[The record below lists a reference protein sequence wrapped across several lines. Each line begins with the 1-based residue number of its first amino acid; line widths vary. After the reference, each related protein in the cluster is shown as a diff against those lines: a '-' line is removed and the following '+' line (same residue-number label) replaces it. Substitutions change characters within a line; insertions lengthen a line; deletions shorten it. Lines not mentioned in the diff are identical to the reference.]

1 MRKSTKKI
9 ICFFVGILVILGV
22 FSRNVFANSMEKYK
36 GSIVADSINSKIP
49 EEVRE
54 ENTPNLDLMY
64 MIYIKNRDGGS
75 IYQEFPDG
83 SKRSIGNVIRSG
95 KYPTNSSA
103 GFWASHYDAANDG
116 THSCI
121 TASASNNVH
130 VRVGPNE
137 SYDPIKAAEITK
149 ASVPSLS
156 PADIE
161 AAGVW
166 MPKQFTIGTEDDY
179 VYAEINNPSKFTE
192 SIIYTDI
199 LGGNEIFGGESG
211 AFVGN
216 PVQFLD
222 NDEEWKSLDY
232 YYNGSYDK
240 PIPEDLRIVVSK
252 PSISIGSPVSI
263 EFENWAAGDT
273 VNGEY
278 KESNGR
284 VLLNYADGTSKHI
297 ADIIQRVRGTG
308 RFGGSEYSH
317 VGTFRASHP
326 GVICLSTSPKV
337 GRSNWGTYIDYSGGI
352 QLVPANH
359 AKFLAYNVD
368 QKSFIDGAYSQQ
380 PHYGIIASIGSNKE
394 DLYNPEYAPN
404 GEITFDPILE
414 AVAPLYSQY
423 LKPKY
428 IDGDIEN
435 STMFVI
441 SEDFGVNWK
450 ETPTIMGLTGFEN
463 HSASFEESPV
473 ASWTNIKILLEY

>member
-64 MIYIKNRDGGS
+64 MIYIENRDGGS

-192 SIIYTDI
+192 SIIYTD
-199 LGGNEIFGGESG
+199 
-211 AFVGN
+211 
-216 PVQFLD
+216 
-222 NDEEWKSLDY
+222 
-232 YYNGSYDK
+232 
-240 PIPEDLRIVVSK
+240 
-252 PSISIGSPVSI
+252 
-263 EFENWAAGDT
+263 
-273 VNGEY
+273 
-278 KESNGR
+278 
-284 VLLNYADGTSKHI
+284 
-297 ADIIQRVRGTG
+297 
-308 RFGGSEYSH
+308 
-317 VGTFRASHP
+317 
-326 GVICLSTSPKV
+326 
-337 GRSNWGTYIDYSGGI
+337 
-352 QLVPANH
+352 
-359 AKFLAYNVD
+359 
-368 QKSFIDGAYSQQ
+368 
-380 PHYGIIASIGSNKE
+380 
-394 DLYNPEYAPN
+394 
-404 GEITFDPILE
+404 
-414 AVAPLYSQY
+414 
-423 LKPKY
+423 
-428 IDGDIEN
+428 
-435 STMFVI
+435 
-441 SEDFGVNWK
+441 
-450 ETPTIMGLTGFEN
+450 
-463 HSASFEESPV
+463 
-473 ASWTNIKILLEY
+473 